1 MAPWDWRGEVSIF
14 SFFNEKNRLICVC
27 KSILFCNF
35 TPSNTYDSKMSKS
48 QSNHNSKITDNQ
60 GYYNPDISGVQKSE
74 DYRKRQKVE
83 EAIDN
88 DSMTKLQRFKAFFQN
103 GRLKFAIGI
112 ILVLIG
118 IYLLISFLSF
128 FLSAGMSDQSR
139 ITNYSMIENAQ
150 VPDQIRNAGAAMGA
164 SLSDFFISSGV
175 GVAAFIIVVWLLT
188 LGMRL
193 LRKQKVHFFPY
204 TFVCLFS
211 IFTFSMMV
219 GAATYFMKPITFF
232 PLGGYFGFYAN
243 KWLLGLVGMY
253 GMIAV
258 NLVIFMLWVFL
269 TYQTLSSLYSQIQ
282 QEFSKKRNRNKE
294 ESEKVVNQHGQ
305 TTFLGNE
312 QKMVDEQQDDSQPVA
327 KKSPLSRARNRKAKT
342 NALDN
347 EGGEPVRLKPI
358 TASTDVSNPH
368 DPTGEYRHYRFPTL
382 DLLQDIRM
390 NPNSVDKQE
399 QDENKERI
407 RDTLSKYGI
416 EIKEIMVHVGPTV
429 TLFEIVPQ
437 DGVRVNK
444 IRGLEDDIALSL
456 AALGIRIIAPMPG
469 KGTIGIEVPN
479 RDPQVVPMREVLGSR
494 AFQESRA
501 KLPMCLG
508 CTVSNEVF
516 IADLTKMPHL
526 LVAGATGKG
535 KSVGLNA
542 IITSLLYK
550 KGPSELKF
558 VLVDP
563 KRVEFSVYADLEK
576 YYFAKAPGE
585 EKAIITDTDRVI
597 KTLNCL
603 VQEMENRYSVFEE
616 VRVRNVSDYNE
627 LWRRELREV
636 RDEHGEKK
644 YQYMPYIV
652 GIIDEFSDMIM
663 TAGKEVETPLVRIAQ
678 KARAVGIHMIIA
690 TQRPSSKVITGLIKG
705 NFPGRIAFAVA
716 QGIDS
721 QIIIDRRGAQQ
732 LIGRGDMLFQ
742 IDGELTRLQ
751 CPFVDTPDI
760 VRICDYIK
768 EQEDNDR
775 DISHEEPYL
784 LPEYV
789 GKDEGGSSDANV
801 GNVKDRDPLF
811 EEAVRF
817 IVMGNTASTSS
828 LQRRY
833 EIGYNRAGRL
843 MDQME
848 HAGIVGPAQGSKPRQ
863 VLVSPMD
870 IDQLFS

>member
-1 MAPWDWRGEVSIF
+1 
-14 SFFNEKNRLICVC
+14 
-27 KSILFCNF
+27 
-35 TPSNTYDSKMSKS
+35 MSR
-48 QSNHNSKITDNQ
+48 NQ
-60 GYYNPDISGVQKSE
+60 GNHHKKTSENQDFFHPDISGVQKSE
-74 DYRKRQKVE
+74 DYLKRQEVE
-83 EAIDN
+83 QAIDN
-88 DSMTKLQRFKAFFQN
+88 ENVTKWQRFLAFFQN
-103 GRLKFAIGI
+103 GRLRFVTGI
-112 ILVLIG
+112 LMLMTG

-128 FLSAGMSDQSR
+128 FLSAGMSDQNR

-164 SLSDFFISSGV
+164 SLSDFFIASGV
-175 GVAAFIIVVWLLT
+175 GVAAFIIVVWFLT

-193 LRKQKVHFFPY
+193 VMKGKKAHFFQY

-211 IFTFSMMV
+211 ILTFSMMV

-243 KWLLGLVGMY
+243 KWLLGLTGVY

-258 NLVIFMLWVFL
+258 NLALFMLWVFL
-269 TYQTLSSLYSQIQ
+269 TYQTLKALYDQLQKGLDRTRS
-282 QEFSKKRNRNKE
+282 RNKE
-294 ESEKVVNQHGQ
+294 NAEKVVIQPGES
-305 TTFLGNE
+305 TFLGEE
-312 QKMVDEQQDDSQPVA
+312 QKVADDT
-327 KKSPLSRARNRKAKT
+327 RKADTHEKVSPVNRLRRAKT
-342 NALDN
+342 RNQQADTTR
-347 EGGEPVRLKPI
+347 GEAAHLKPI
-358 TASTDVSNPH
+358 AASTDVSNPH

-508 CTVSNEVF
+508 CTVSNDVF

-603 VQEMENRYSVFEE
+603 VQEMEDRYRVFEE

-627 LWRRELREV
+627 MWRRELREV

-716 QGIDS
+716 QRIDS
-721 QIIIDRRGAQQ
+721 QIIIDRTGAQQ

-760 VRICDYIK
+760 VRICDFIK
-768 EQEDNDR
+768 DQEDKDR
-775 DISHEEPYL
+775 EISHEEPYM

-789 GKDEGGSSDANV
+789 GKDEGGGGDANV

-811 EEAVRF
+811 EEAVKF
-817 IVMGNTASTSS
+817 VVMSNTASTSS

-870 IDQLFS
+870 IDQLFT

>member
-1 MAPWDWRGEVSIF
+1 
-14 SFFNEKNRLICVC
+14 
-27 KSILFCNF
+27 
-35 TPSNTYDSKMSKS
+35 MSKNKS
-48 QSNHNSKITDNQ
+48 TRNRQITDNEEF
-60 GYYNPDISGVQKSE
+60 YNPDISAVKKSE
-74 DYRKRQKVE
+74 DYLKKLE
-83 EAIDN
+83 AAEAIEN
-88 DSMTKLQRFKAFFQN
+88 EKVTKWQRFMAFFQN
-103 GRLKFAIGI
+103 GNFKFVTGI
-112 ILVLIG
+112 ILVFIG

-128 FLSAGMSDQSR
+128 FLSAGMSDQDR
-139 ITNYSMIENAQ
+139 IANYSMIENAQ
-150 VPDQIRNAGAAMGA
+150 VPDQIRNTGAAVGAAM
-164 SLSDFFISSGV
+164 SDFFISSGV
-175 GVAAFIIVVWLLT
+175 GVAAFIIVLWFIT
-188 LGMRL
+188 IGMRMI
-193 LRKQKVHFFPY
+193 RKKKTHFFSY
-204 TFVCLFS
+204 SFVCLFS
-211 IFTFSMMV
+211 IFTFSMVV

-243 KWLLGLVGMY
+243 KWLIGLMGLY
-253 GMIAV
+253 GMIGV
-258 NLVIFMLWVFL
+258 NLIIFMLWVFL
-269 TYQTLSSLYSQIQ
+269 TYQTFAALYQQLQ
-282 QEFSKKRNRNKE
+282 QEIEKKRICNKE
-294 ESEKVVNQHGQ
+294 ESEKVVNQPGES
-305 TTFLGNE
+305 TFLGS
-312 QKMVDEQQDDSQPVA
+312 EQQVIVDKDLKDNDSAENHSPITRMRTRRVKTQP
-327 KKSPLSRARNRKAKT
+327 NDGI
-342 NALDN
+342 DN
-347 EGGEPVRLKPI
+347 GETARLKPI
-358 TASTDVSNPH
+358 TASNDVSNPH
-368 DPTGEYRHYRFPTL
+368 DPTGEYRHYHFPTL

-390 NPNSVDKQE
+390 NPNSVDKRE

-479 RDPQVVPMREVLGSR
+479 RDPQVVPMREVLGSK

-576 YYFAKAPGE
+576 YFFAKAPGE

-603 VQEMENRYSVFEE
+603 VQEMENRYKVFEE

-627 LWRRELREV
+627 MWRRELREV

-716 QGIDS
+716 QRIDS
-721 QIIIDRRGAQQ
+721 QIIIDRSGAQQ

-760 VRICDYIK
+760 VRISDFIK
-768 EQEDNDR
+768 EQEDKDR
-775 DISHEEPYL
+775 DINHEEPYM

-789 GKDEGGSSDANV
+789 GKDEGGGGDANV

-817 IVMGNTASTSS
+817 VVMGNTASTSS

>member
-1 MAPWDWRGEVSIF
+1 
-14 SFFNEKNRLICVC
+14 
-27 KSILFCNF
+27 
-35 TPSNTYDSKMSKS
+35 MSKS
-48 QSNHNSKITDNQ
+48 QGNHNKKMSENQ
-60 GYYNPDISGVQKSE
+60 GYYGPDISGVQTSE
-74 DYRKRQKVE
+74 DYRKRQEVE
-83 EAIDN
+83 RAIDN
-88 DSMTKLQRFKAFFQN
+88 DKLTRKQRFMAFFQN
-103 GRLKFAIGI
+103 GRLKFATGI
-112 ILVLIG
+112 IMLMTG

-128 FLSAGMSDQSR
+128 FLSAGMSDQNR
-139 ITNYSMIENAQ
+139 IANYSMIENAQ
-150 VPDQIRNAGAAMGA
+150 VPDQIRNAGAAVGA
-164 SLSDFFISSGV
+164 SLSDFFIASGV
-175 GVAAFIIVVWLLT
+175 GVAAFIIVIWFLT

-193 LRKQKVHFFPY
+193 VRKDKKAHFFQY

-211 IFTFSMMV
+211 IFTVSMIV

-232 PLGGYFGFYAN
+232 PLGGYFGFYAS
-243 KWLLGLVGMY
+243 KWLLGLVGVY
-253 GMIAV
+253 GLVAV
-258 NLVIFMLWVFL
+258 NLAILMLWGFL
-269 TYQTLSSLYSQIQ
+269 TYQTFSALYGQI
-282 QEFSKKRNRNKE
+282 KKEMDRKRSRSKE
-294 ESEKVVNQHGQ
+294 EAEKVVNQQGHS
-305 TTFLGNE
+305 TFLGSE
-312 QKMVDEQQDDSQPVA
+312 QKVTDASHHNEPEEAA
-327 KKSPLSRARNRKAKT
+327 KPTIMKRASKAKASST
-342 NALDN
+342 KQASEHSD
-347 EGGEPVRLKPI
+347 EKAAQLKPI
-358 TASTDVSNPH
+358 AAGTDASNPH

-494 AFQESRA
+494 AFQESHA

-603 VQEMENRYSVFEE
+603 VQEMENRYKVFEE

-627 LWRRELREV
+627 MWRRELREV
-636 RDEHGEKK
+636 PDEHGNKK
-644 YQYMPYIV
+644 YQFMPYIV

-716 QGIDS
+716 QRIDS
-721 QIIIDRRGAQQ
+721 QIIIDRTGAQQ

-760 VRICDYIK
+760 VRICDFIK

-775 DISHEEPYL
+775 DINHEEPYL

-789 GKDEGGSSDANV
+789 GKDEGGGADANV

>member
-1 MAPWDWRGEVSIF
+1 
-14 SFFNEKNRLICVC
+14 
-27 KSILFCNF
+27 
-35 TPSNTYDSKMSKS
+35 MSKS
-48 QSNHNSKITDNQ
+48 QGNHNKKMSENQ
-60 GYYNPDISGVQKSE
+60 GYYGPDISGVQTSE
-74 DYRKRQKVE
+74 DNDKLTRK
-83 EAIDN
+83 
-88 DSMTKLQRFKAFFQN
+88 QRFMAFFQN
-103 GRLKFAIGI
+103 GRLKFATGI
-112 ILVLIG
+112 IMLMTG

-128 FLSAGMSDQSR
+128 FLSAGMSDQNR
-139 ITNYSMIENAQ
+139 IANYSMIENAQ
-150 VPDQIRNAGAAMGA
+150 VPDQIRNAGAAVGA
-164 SLSDFFISSGV
+164 SLSDFFIASGV
-175 GVAAFIIVVWLLT
+175 GVAAFIIVIWFLT

-193 LRKQKVHFFPY
+193 VRKDKKAHFFHY

-211 IFTFSMMV
+211 IFTVSMIV

-232 PLGGYFGFYAN
+232 PLGGYFGFYTS
-243 KWLLGLVGMY
+243 KWLLGLVGVY
-253 GMIAV
+253 GLVAV
-258 NLVIFMLWVFL
+258 NLAILMLWAFL
-269 TYQTLSSLYSQIQ
+269 TYQTFSALYGQI
-282 QEFSKKRNRNKE
+282 KKEMDRKRSRSKE
-294 ESEKVVNQHGQ
+294 EAEKVVNQQGHS
-305 TTFLGNE
+305 TFLGSE
-312 QKMVDEQQDDSQPVA
+312 QKVTDASHHNEPEEAA
-327 KKSPLSRARNRKAKT
+327 KPTIMKRASKAKASST
-342 NALDN
+342 KQASEHSD
-347 EGGEPVRLKPI
+347 EKAAQLKPI
-358 TASTDVSNPH
+358 AAGTDASNPH

-494 AFQESRA
+494 AFQESHA

-603 VQEMENRYSVFEE
+603 VQEMENRYKVFEE

-627 LWRRELREV
+627 MWRRELREV
-636 RDEHGEKK
+636 RDEHGNKK
-644 YQYMPYIV
+644 YQFMPYIV

-716 QGIDS
+716 QRIDS
-721 QIIIDRRGAQQ
+721 QIIIDRTGAQQ

-760 VRICDYIK
+760 VRICDFIK

-775 DISHEEPYL
+775 DINHEEPYL

-789 GKDEGGSSDANV
+789 GKDEGGGADANV

>member
-1 MAPWDWRGEVSIF
+1 
-14 SFFNEKNRLICVC
+14 
-27 KSILFCNF
+27 
-35 TPSNTYDSKMSKS
+35 MSKS
-48 QSNHNSKITDNQ
+48 QSKRNNNMSDNQ
-60 GYYNPDISGVQKSE
+60 GYYGPDISGVQKSE
-74 DYRKRQKVE
+74 AYRRSREVE
-83 EAIDN
+83 NAIDN
-88 DSMTKLQRFKAFFQN
+88 SKVTRWQRFLAFFQN
-103 GRLKFAIGI
+103 GRMKFAIGI
-112 ILVLIG
+112 IMLLTG

-128 FLSAGMSDQSR
+128 FMSAGMSDQNR

-175 GVAAFIIVVWLLT
+175 GVAAFIIVAWFLT
-188 LGMRL
+188 LG
-193 LRKQKVHFFPY
+193 LRMVRQGQKTHFFSY
-204 TFVCLFS
+204 TLVSLYS
-211 IFTFSMMV
+211 IFTCSMIV

-243 KWLLGLVGMY
+243 KWLLGLVGLY

-258 NLVIFMLWVFL
+258 NLAILMLWVFL
-269 TYQTLSSLYSQIQ
+269 TYQTFSALYKQLQ
-282 QEFSKKRNRNKE
+282 QEIEKKRSRSKE
-294 ESEKVVNQHGQ
+294 EAEKVVSEPGHS
-305 TTFLGNE
+305 TFLGGE
-312 QKMVDEQQDDSQPVA
+312 QKVSSLNKTDDNDGSIDEKRSSVMSRVKRTPNGRDNNNAPVNDDGAA
-327 KKSPLSRARNRKAKT
+327 K
-342 NALDN
+342 
-347 EGGEPVRLKPI
+347 LKPI
-358 TASTDVSNPH
+358 MASTDVSNPH
-368 DPTGEYRHYRFPTL
+368 DPTGEYRHYQFPTL
-382 DLLQDIRM
+382 DLLQDISM

-429 TLFEIVPQ
+429 TLFEIVPE

-479 RDPQVVPMREVLGSR
+479 RDPQVVSMREVLGSK

-603 VQEMENRYSVFEE
+603 VQEMEDRYKIFEE

-627 LWRRELREV
+627 MWRRELREV

-644 YQYMPYIV
+644 YHYMPYIV

-690 TQRPSSKVITGLIKG
+690 TQRPSAKVITGLIKG

-716 QGIDS
+716 QRTDS
-721 QIIIDRRGAQQ
+721 QIIIDRTGAQQ

-760 VRICDYIK
+760 VNICDYIK

-775 DISHEEPYL
+775 DINHENCYM

-789 GKDEGGSSDANV
+789 GKDESGGGDANV

-811 EEAVRF
+811 EEAARF
-817 IVMGNTASTSS
+817 IVMSNTASTSS

-870 IDQLFS
+870 IDQLFTH

>member
-1 MAPWDWRGEVSIF
+1 
-14 SFFNEKNRLICVC
+14 
-27 KSILFCNF
+27 
-35 TPSNTYDSKMSKS
+35 MSK
-48 QSNHNSKITDNQ
+48 NHGKHNKKSTDNQ
-60 GYYNPDISGVQKSE
+60 GYFGPDISGVQKSE
-74 DYRKRQKVE
+74 DYLKRLEAE

-88 DSMTKLQRFKAFFQN
+88 ENVTKYQRVRAFFQN
-103 GRLKFAIGI
+103 GQIRLGAGC
-112 ILVLIG
+112 VLLLTG
-118 IYLLISFLSF
+118 IYLLISFLSY
-128 FLSAGMSDQSR
+128 FLSAGMSDQNR
-139 ITNYSMIENAQ
+139 IANYSMIENAQ
-150 VPDQIRNAGAAMGA
+150 VPDQIRNAGAAVGA
-164 SLSDFFISSGV
+164 SLSDFLISSGV
-175 GVAAFIIVVWLLT
+175 GVAAFIIVVWFLT

-193 LRKQKVHFFPY
+193 VRKDKKAHFFSY

-211 IFTFSMMV
+211 IFTVSMIV

-243 KWLLGLVGMY
+243 KWLLGLVGLY

-258 NLVIFMLWVFL
+258 NLIIFMLWVFL
-269 TYQTLSSLYSQIQ
+269 TYQTLNALYQ
-282 QEFSKKRNRNKE
+282 QLQKGIEMKRSRSKE
-294 ESEKVVNQHGQ
+294 ESEKVVDQPGQ
-305 TTFLGNE
+305 STFLGEERRLDDEPRHAE
-312 QKMVDEQQDDSQPVA
+312 QGQKDSAETSITRMRKP
-327 KKSPLSRARNRKAKT
+327 KKSKPNDVTS
-342 NALDN
+342 
-347 EGGEPVRLKPI
+347 GEAAHLKPI
-358 TASTDVSNPH
+358 AASTDVSNPH

-479 RDPQVVPMREVLGSR
+479 RDPQVVPMREVLGSK
-494 AFQESRA
+494 AFQQSRA

-603 VQEMENRYSVFEE
+603 VQEMEDRYKVFEE
-616 VRVRNVSDYNE
+616 VRVRNVSDYNDM
-627 LWRRELREV
+627 WRRELREV
-636 RDEHGEKK
+636 CDEHGNKK

-716 QGIDS
+716 QRIDS
-721 QIIIDRRGAQQ
+721 QIIIDRTGAQQ

-760 VRICDYIK
+760 VRICDFIK

-775 DISHEEPYL
+775 DINHDDPYI

-789 GKDEGGSSDANV
+789 GKDEGGGNDANV

-817 IVMGNTASTSS
+817 VVTSNTASTSS

>member
-1 MAPWDWRGEVSIF
+1 
-14 SFFNEKNRLICVC
+14 
-27 KSILFCNF
+27 
-35 TPSNTYDSKMSKS
+35 MSKS
-48 QSNHNSKITDNQ
+48 QSKHNRKTSEKERDF
-60 GYYNPDISGVQKSE
+60 NPDISGVQESA
-74 DYRKRQKVE
+74 DYLRRQQAE

-88 DSMTKLQRFKAFFQN
+88 ANVTKLQRFMAFFQN
-103 GRLKFAIGI
+103 GNFKLGAGI
-112 ILVLIG
+112 LMTLIG

-128 FLSAGMSDQSR
+128 FLLSGMSDQDRVAS
-139 ITNYSMIENAQ
+139 YSAIENAQ
-150 VPDQIRNAGAAMGA
+150 VPDQIRNAGAAVGA
-164 SLSDFFISSGV
+164 SLSDFLISDGV

-188 LGMRL
+188 LGLRL
-193 LRKQKVHFFPY
+193 LRKKKMHFFSY

-211 IFTFSMMV
+211 IFTCSMVV

-232 PLGGYFGFYAN
+232 PLGGYFGYYAN
-243 KWLLGLVGMY
+243 KWLVGLLGVY
-253 GMIAV
+253 GMVAV
-258 NLVIFMLWVFL
+258 NLFILILWVFL
-269 TYQTLSSLYSQIQ
+269 TYQTLTALYNQIQ
-282 QEFSKKRNRNKE
+282 KGIEKKRSQGNDE
-294 ESEKVVNQHGQ
+294 AEKVVNLQGQ
-305 TTFLGNE
+305 STFLGSE
-312 QKMVDEQQDDSQPVA
+312 QRVKDEQGHDDADEMQP
-327 KKSPLSRARNRKAKT
+327 STGGRLRKGRTRGNKVNHQET
-342 NALDN
+342 SDN
-347 EGGEPVRLKPI
+347 GDTARLKPI
-358 TASTDVSNPH
+358 AASSDVSNPH

-479 RDPQVVPMREVLGSR
+479 RDPQVVPMREVLGSK

-563 KRVEFSVYADLEK
+563 KRVEFSMYADLEK
-576 YYFAKAPGE
+576 YFFAKAPGE

-603 VQEMENRYSVFEE
+603 VQEMEDRYRVLEE
-616 VRVRNVSDYNE
+616 VRVRNIGDYNE
-627 LWRRELREV
+627 MWRRELREV
-636 RDEHGEKK
+636 RDEHGNKK
-644 YQYMPYIV
+644 YQFMPYIV

-705 NFPGRIAFAVA
+705 NFPGRVAFAVA
-716 QGIDS
+716 QRIDS
-721 QIIIDRRGAQQ
+721 QIIIDRTGAQQ

-760 VRICDYIK
+760 VRICDFIK

-775 DISHEEPYL
+775 DINHEEPYM

-789 GKDEGGSSDANV
+789 GKDEGGGSDANV

-817 IVMGNTASTSS
+817 VVTSNTASTSS

-870 IDQLFS
+870 IEQLFS

>member
-1 MAPWDWRGEVSIF
+1 MKKKQ
-14 SFFNEKNRLICVC
+14 N
-27 KSILFCNF
+27 
-35 TPSNTYDSKMSKS
+35 
-48 QSNHNSKITDNQ
+48 NHNKPLNENQ
-60 GYYNPDISGVQKSE
+60 GYYNPDISGVQQSE
-74 DYRKRQKVE
+74 DYRKKLEAEQ
-83 EAIDN
+83 AIDN
-88 DSMTKLQRFKAFFQN
+88 EHVTRRQRFMAFFQN
-103 GRLKFAIGI
+103 GRLRFATGI
-112 ILVLIG
+112 IMLLTG
-118 IYLLISFLSF
+118 IYLLISFLSY
-128 FLSAGMSDQSR
+128 FLSAGMSDQNR

-150 VPDQIRNAGAAMGA
+150 VPDQIRNAGAAVGA
-164 SLSDFFISSGV
+164 SLSDFLISSGV
-175 GVAAFIIVVWLLT
+175 GVASFIIVAWFLT

-193 LRKQKVHFFPY
+193 VRKGKKAHFFHY

-211 IFTFSMMV
+211 IFTFSMIV

-243 KWLLGLVGMY
+243 KWLLGLLGLY

-258 NLVIFMLWVFL
+258 NLVILMLWIFL
-269 TYQTLSSLYSQIQ
+269 TYQAITAIYQQIQ
-282 QEFSKKRNRNKE
+282 KEIEKKRSQTKE
-294 ESEKVVNQHGQ
+294 NSEKVVSEPGQ
-305 TTFLGNE
+305 STFLGGERRVGDETPRASSDQQE
-312 QKMVDEQQDDSQPVA
+312 QKGPANRFRRPRTNRDKAPV
-327 KKSPLSRARNRKAKT
+327 N
-342 NALDN
+342 D
-347 EGGEPVRLKPI
+347 GETARLKPI

-382 DLLQDIRM
+382 DLLQDLHM

-479 RDPQVVPMREVLGSR
+479 RDPQIVPMREVLGSE
-494 AFQESRA
+494 AFQKSRA

-603 VQEMENRYSVFEE
+603 VQEMEDRYKVFEE
-616 VRVRNVSDYNE
+616 VRVRNVSDYNDM
-627 LWRRELREV
+627 WRRELREV
-636 RDEHGEKK
+636 LDEHGEKK
-644 YQYMPYIV
+644 YKYMPYIV

-705 NFPGRIAFAVA
+705 NFPGRVAFAVA
-716 QGIDS
+716 QRIDS
-721 QIIIDRRGAQQ
+721 QIIIDRTGAQQ

-760 VRICDYIK
+760 VNICDYIK

-775 DISHEEPYL
+775 DINHEEPYI

-789 GKDEGGSSDANV
+789 GKDEGGGNDANV

-817 IVMGNTASTSS
+817 IVTSNTASTSS

-870 IDQLFS
+870 IDQLFT

>member
-1 MAPWDWRGEVSIF
+1 MG
-14 SFFNEKNRLICVC
+14 KN
-27 KSILFCNF
+27 KSNQ
-35 TPSNTYDSKMSKS
+35 NK
-48 QSNHNSKITDNQ
+48 KINDNQ
-60 GYYNPDISGVQKSE
+60 GFFNPDISGVKKSE
-74 DYRKRQKVE
+74 DYRKSREVE

-88 DSMTKLQRFKAFFQN
+88 ENVTKWQRFKAFFQN
-103 GRLKFAIGI
+103 GRIKVGMGI
-112 ILVLIG
+112 IMLFIA

-128 FLSAGMSDQSR
+128 FIAAGMSDQNR
-139 ITNYSMIENAQ
+139 VANYSMIENAQ
-150 VPDQIRNAGAAMGA
+150 MPEKIRNAGAAVGA
-164 SLSDFFISSGV
+164 SLSDFLIANGV
-175 GVAAFIIVVWLLT
+175 GVAAFIIVIWFGT

-193 LRKQKVHFFPY
+193 LMKKKAHFFSY
-204 TFVCLFS
+204 SLVCLFS
-211 IFTFSMMV
+211 IFTFSMIV

-243 KWLLGLVGMY
+243 KWLLGLVGIY
-253 GMIAV
+253 GLVAV
-258 NLVIFMLWVFL
+258 NLAIFMLWIFL
-269 TYQTLSSLYSQIQ
+269 TYQTFANLYHQVQ
-282 QEFSKKRNRNKE
+282 KGLEKQRNRSKE
-294 ESEKVVNQHGQ
+294 KAEEVVSEPGQ
-305 TTFLGNE
+305 STFLGGE
-312 QKMVDEQQDDSQPVA
+312 QKIDDEYAQENEA
-327 KKSPLSRARNRKAKT
+327 KSTSYPGRISRNRRANQKASSDAAGS
-342 NALDN
+342 NSSEAAH
-347 EGGEPVRLKPI
+347 LKPI
-358 TASTDVSNPH
+358 AAGKDFSNPH
-368 DPTGEYRHYRFPTL
+368 DPTGEYIHYRFPTL

-479 RDPQVVPMREVLGSR
+479 RDPQVVPMREVLGSK
-494 AFQESRA
+494 AFQETRA

-616 VRVRNVSDYNE
+616 VKVRNVSDYND

-636 RDEHGEKK
+636 RDEHGNKK

-768 EQEDNDR
+768 DQEDKDR
-775 DISHEEPYL
+775 DINHEEPYM

-789 GKDEGGSSDANV
+789 GKDEDGGGEANV

-870 IDQLFS
+870 IEQLFL

>member
-1 MAPWDWRGEVSIF
+1 
-14 SFFNEKNRLICVC
+14 
-27 KSILFCNF
+27 
-35 TPSNTYDSKMSKS
+35 MSK
-48 QSNHNSKITDNQ
+48 NKGSKSKQMSDNQ
-60 GYYNPDISGVQKSE
+60 GFPGVDISGVQKSQE
-74 DYRKRQKVE
+74 YIERLEAEKAAENEKV
-83 EAIDN
+83 
-88 DSMTKLQRFKAFFQN
+88 TKWQRVTAFFSN
-103 GRLKFAIGI
+103 GNFKFAMGI
-112 ILVLIG
+112 ILVFLA
-118 IYLLISFLSF
+118 IYMLISFLSF
-128 FLSAGMSDQSR
+128 FMSAGMSDQDR

-150 VPDQIRNAGAAMGA
+150 VPDQIRNTGAAMGA
-164 SLSDFFISSGV
+164 AMSDFFISSGV
-175 GVAAFIIVVWLLT
+175 GVAAFILVLWLGT
-188 LGMRL
+188 IGMRL
-193 LRKQKVHFFPY
+193 IRKQKTHFFSY

-211 IFTFSMMV
+211 IFTFSMIV

-243 KWLLGLVGMY
+243 KWLMGLMGLY
-253 GMIAV
+253 GMIGV
-258 NLVIFMLWVFL
+258 NLIILMLWLFL
-269 TYQTLSSLYSQIQ
+269 TYQTFAALYRQMK
-282 QEFSKKRNRNKE
+282 QEIDKKRSRIKE
-294 ESEKVVNQHGQ
+294 ETEKVVSQPGQ
-305 TTFLGNE
+305 STFLGNE
-312 QKMVDEQQDDSQPVA
+312 QKESDYRHHQDEDDEDDRPLQKASSSRRTRMRNARQAAPA
-327 KKSPLSRARNRKAKT
+327 EGNDSPTAH
-342 NALDN
+342 
-347 EGGEPVRLKPI
+347 LKPI
-358 TASTDVSNPH
+358 TASSNVSNPH

-390 NPNSVDKQE
+390 NPNSVDKRE

-479 RDPQVVPMREVLGSR
+479 RDPQVVPMREVLGSK
-494 AFQESRA
+494 AFQDSRA

-576 YYFAKAPGE
+576 YFFAKAPGE

-603 VQEMENRYSVFEE
+603 VQEMEDRYKVFEE

-644 YQYMPYIV
+644 YRYMPYIV

-705 NFPGRIAFAVA
+705 NFPGRVAFAVA
-716 QGIDS
+716 QRIDS
-721 QIIIDRRGAQQ
+721 QIIIDRPGAQQ

-760 VRICDYIK
+760 VRISDFIK

-775 DISHEEPYL
+775 DINHEQPYM

-789 GKDEGGSSDANV
+789 GKDEGGGSDANV

-817 IVMGNTASTSS
+817 VVMGNTASTSS

-870 IDQLFS
+870 IDQLFT

>member
-1 MAPWDWRGEVSIF
+1 M
-14 SFFNEKNRLICVC
+14 KT
-27 KSILFCNF
+27 K
-35 TPSNTYDSKMSKS
+35 
-48 QSNHNSKITDNQ
+48 DNQ
-60 GYYNPDISGVQKSE
+60 DFFHPDISGVQKSE
-74 DYRKRQKVE
+74 DYRKRQEVE
-83 EAIDN
+83 QAIDKEN
-88 DSMTKLQRFKAFFQN
+88 VTKWQRFLAFFQN
-103 GRLKFAIGI
+103 GRLRFVTGI
-112 ILVLIG
+112 LMLMTG

-128 FLSAGMSDQSR
+128 FLSAGMSDQNR

-150 VPDQIRNAGAAMGA
+150 VPDQIRNAGAAVGA
-164 SLSDFFISSGV
+164 SLSDFFIASGV
-175 GVAAFIIVVWLLT
+175 GVATFIIVAWFLT

-193 LRKQKVHFFPY
+193 VRKGKKAHFFQY

-211 IFTFSMMV
+211 ILTFSMMV

-243 KWLLGLVGMY
+243 KWLLGLLGLY

-258 NLVIFMLWVFL
+258 NLALFMLWCFL
-269 TYQTLSSLYSQIQ
+269 TYQTFNALYQQIQ
-282 QEFSKKRNRNKE
+282 KGLDKKRSRNKE
-294 ESEKVVNQHGQ
+294 DAEKVVSQPGQ
-305 TTFLGNE
+305 PTFLGEE
-312 QKMVDEQQDDSQPVA
+312 QRIAEESPKTDSETKVSPVNRIRR
-327 KKSPLSRARNRKAKT
+327 SRNRSQQTDVTK
-342 NALDN
+342 
-347 EGGEPVRLKPI
+347 GETAHLKPI
-358 TASTDVSNPH
+358 AASTDVSNPH
-368 DPTGEYRHYRFPTL
+368 DPTGEYRHYRFPSL

-603 VQEMENRYSVFEE
+603 VQEMEDRYRVFED
-616 VRVRNVSDYNE
+616 VRVRNVADYNE
-627 LWRRELREV
+627 MWRRELREV

-644 YQYMPYIV
+644 YHYMPYIV

-716 QGIDS
+716 QRIDS
-721 QIIIDRRGAQQ
+721 QIIIDRTGAQQ

-760 VRICDYIK
+760 VRICDFIK
-768 EQEDNDR
+768 DQEDKDR
-775 DISHEEPYL
+775 DISHEEPYM

-789 GKDEGGSSDANV
+789 GKDEGGGSDANV

-811 EEAVRF
+811 EEAVKF
-817 IVMGNTASTSS
+817 VVMSNTASTSS

-870 IDQLFS
+870 IDQLFT

>member
-1 MAPWDWRGEVSIF
+1 
-14 SFFNEKNRLICVC
+14 
-27 KSILFCNF
+27 
-35 TPSNTYDSKMSKS
+35 MSKNKGN
-48 QSNHNSKITDNQ
+48 QNSKISDNQ
-60 GYYNPDISGVQKSE
+60 GYNYPDISAVQKSE
-74 DYRKRQKVE
+74 DYQRKLAAEQ
-83 EAIDN
+83 AIDN
-88 DSMTKLQRFKAFFQN
+88 ENLTKWKRFKAFFQN
-103 GRLKFAIGI
+103 GRLRFATGI
-112 ILVLIG
+112 IMLLTG

-128 FLSAGMSDQSR
+128 FLSAGMSDQNR

-150 VPDQIRNAGAAMGA
+150 VPDQIRNAGAALGA
-164 SLSDFFISSGV
+164 ALSDFFISSGV
-175 GVAAFIIVVWLLT
+175 GVAAFIIVVWFLT

-193 LRKQKVHFFPY
+193 VRKGQKAHFFQY

-211 IFTFSMMV
+211 IFTFSMIV

-243 KWLLGLVGMY
+243 KWLLGLMGLY

-269 TYQTLSSLYSQIQ
+269 TYQTLNALYQQIQ
-282 QEFSKKRNRNKE
+282 DEIKKKRFRSKA
-294 ESEKVVNQHGQ
+294 ESEKVVSEPGQ
-305 TTFLGNE
+305 SSFLGGE
-312 QKMVDEQQDDSQPVA
+312 QKVSDEPRDDNNSRQE
-327 KKSPLSRARNRKAKT
+327 KSSPINRMRRPRNRT
-342 NALDN
+342 RQSEVDN
-347 EGGEPVRLKPI
+347 GETAHLKPI
-358 TASTDVSNPH
+358 LASTDVSNPH

-444 IRGLEDDIALSL
+444 IRNLEDDIALSL

-603 VQEMENRYSVFEE
+603 VQEMEDRYRVFEE
-616 VRVRNVSDYNE
+616 VKVRNVSDYNDM
-627 LWRRELREV
+627 WRRELREV

-663 TAGKEVETPLVRIAQ
+663 TAGKEVESPLVRIAQ

-716 QGIDS
+716 QRIDS
-721 QIIIDRRGAQQ
+721 QIIIDRTGAQQ

-760 VRICDYIK
+760 VRICDFIK

-775 DISHEEPYL
+775 DISHEEPYM

-789 GKDEGGSSDANV
+789 GKDEGSGSDANV
-801 GNVKDRDPLF
+801 GNIKDRDPLF

-817 IVMGNTASTSS
+817 IVTSNTASTSS

-848 HAGIVGPAQGSKPRQ
+848 HAGIVGPAQGSKPRA

-870 IDQLFS
+870 IEQLFT

>member
-1 MAPWDWRGEVSIF
+1 M
-14 SFFNEKNRLICVC
+14 KT
-27 KSILFCNF
+27 K
-35 TPSNTYDSKMSKS
+35 
-48 QSNHNSKITDNQ
+48 DNQ
-60 GYYNPDISGVQKSE
+60 DFFHPDISGVQKSE
-74 DYRKRQKVE
+74 DYRRRQEVE
-83 EAIDN
+83 QAIDN
-88 DSMTKLQRFKAFFQN
+88 ENVTKWQRFLAFFQN
-103 GRLKFAIGI
+103 GRLRFVTGI
-112 ILVLIG
+112 LMLLTG

-128 FLSAGMSDQSR
+128 FLQAGMSDQNR

-150 VPDQIRNAGAAMGA
+150 VPDQIRNAGAAVGA
-164 SLSDFFISSGV
+164 SLSDFFIASGV
-175 GVAAFIIVVWLLT
+175 GVAAFIIVAWFLT

-193 LRKQKVHFFPY
+193 VRKGKKAHFFQY

-211 IFTFSMMV
+211 ILTFSLMV

-243 KWLLGLVGMY
+243 KWLLGLFGLY

-258 NLVIFMLWVFL
+258 NLVMFMLWFFL
-269 TYQTLSSLYSQIQ
+269 TYKTFSALYQ
-282 QEFSKKRNRNKE
+282 QLQQGIDKKRSRSKE
-294 ESEKVVNQHGQ
+294 DTEKVVSQPGQ
-305 TTFLGNE
+305 STFLGEE
-312 QKMVDEQQDDSQPVA
+312 QKIAEESPSADTQKKASPINRMRRSRSRGQQADV
-327 KKSPLSRARNRKAKT
+327 T
-342 NALDN
+342 N
-347 EGGEPVRLKPI
+347 GETAHLKPI
-358 TASTDVSNPH
+358 AASANVTNPH

-479 RDPQVVPMREVLGSR
+479 RDPQVVPMREVLGSKP
-494 AFQESRA
+494 FQESRA

-516 IADLTKMPHL
+516 VADLTKMPHL

-563 KRVEFSVYADLEK
+563 KRVEFSVYSDLEK
-576 YYFAKAPGE
+576 YFFAKAPGE
-585 EKAIITDTDRVI
+585 EKAIITNTDRVI
-597 KTLNCL
+597 NTLNSL
-603 VQEMENRYSVFEE
+603 VQEMENRYKVFEE
-616 VRVRNVSDYNE
+616 VRVRNVSDYND

-636 RDEHGEKK
+636 RDEHGELK
-644 YQYMPYIV
+644 YHYMPYIV

-716 QGIDS
+716 QRTDS
-721 QIIIDRRGAQQ
+721 QIIIDRSGAQQ

-760 VRICDYIK
+760 VRICDFIK
-768 EQEDNDR
+768 DQEDKDR
-775 DISHEEPYL
+775 DISHEEPYM

-789 GKDEGGSSDANV
+789 GKDEGGGGDANV

>member
-1 MAPWDWRGEVSIF
+1 MSRKKGNP
-14 SFFNEKNRLICVC
+14 N
-27 KSILFCNF
+27 
-35 TPSNTYDSKMSKS
+35 SKMA
-48 QSNHNSKITDNQ
+48 DNQ
-60 GYYNPDISGVQKSE
+60 GYYNPDITAVKKTD
-74 DYRKRQKVE
+74 DYLRRQE
-83 EAIDN
+83 AEQAIDN
-88 DSMTKLQRFKAFFQN
+88 ESVTKWQRFMAFFQN
-103 GRLKFAIGI
+103 GRLRFATGI
-112 ILVLIG
+112 IMLMVG

-128 FLSAGMSDQSR
+128 FLSAGMSDQNR

-175 GVAAFIIVVWLLT
+175 GVAAFIIVAWFLT

-193 LRKQKVHFFPY
+193 VRKDKKAHFFHY

-211 IFTFSMMV
+211 IFTFSMIV

-243 KWLLGLVGMY
+243 KWLLGLVGVY
-253 GMIAV
+253 GMVAV
-258 NLVIFMLWVFL
+258 NLAIFMLWIFL
-269 TYQTLSSLYSQIQ
+269 TYQTMTALYTQIQ
-282 QEFSKKRNRNKE
+282 KELEKKRKRNKA
-294 ESEKVVNQHGQ
+294 ESEKVVIEPGES
-305 TTFLGNE
+305 TFLGGE
-312 QKMVDEQQDDSQPVA
+312 QKVNEGNEGDDEDKA
-327 KKSPLSRARNRKAKT
+327 EKTSPLNRIRKPRNKAKQT
-342 NALDN
+342 VDN
-347 EGGEPVRLKPI
+347 DGETAHLKPI
-358 TASTDVSNPH
+358 MASTEVSNPH
-368 DPTGEYRHYRFPTL
+368 DPTGEYRHYHFPTL

-563 KRVEFSVYADLEK
+563 KRVEFSVYADLEQ

-585 EKAIITDTDRVI
+585 DKAIITDTDRVI

-603 VQEMENRYSVFEE
+603 VQEMEDRYKVFEE
-616 VRVRNVSDYNE
+616 VRVRNVSDYNDM
-627 LWRRELREV
+627 WRRELREV
-636 RDEHGEKK
+636 RDEHGNRK
-644 YQYMPYIV
+644 YEYMPYIV

-716 QGIDS
+716 QRIDS
-721 QIIIDRRGAQQ
+721 QIIIDRTGAQQ

-760 VRICDYIK
+760 VRICDFIK

-775 DISHEEPYL
+775 DINHEQPYL

-789 GKDEGGSSDANV
+789 GNDEGGGEANV

-817 IVMGNTASTSS
+817 IVTSNTASTSS

>member
-1 MAPWDWRGEVSIF
+1 
-14 SFFNEKNRLICVC
+14 
-27 KSILFCNF
+27 
-35 TPSNTYDSKMSKS
+35 MSKNKGNQNTKMNDS
-48 QSNHNSKITDNQ
+48 Q
-60 GYYNPDISGVQKSE
+60 GFYPDITGVQQSE
-74 DYRKRQKVE
+74 DYLRRQE
-83 EAIDN
+83 AEQAIDN
-88 DSMTKLQRFKAFFQN
+88 EKITKWQRFTAFFKN
-103 GRLKFAIGI
+103 GNFKFATGI
-112 ILVLIG
+112 LMVFIG

-128 FLSAGMSDQSR
+128 FLSSGMSDQDR

-150 VPDQIRNAGAAMGA
+150 VPDQIRNTGAALGA

-175 GVAAFIIVVWLLT
+175 GVAAFIIVLWFVT
-188 LGMRL
+188 IGMRL
-193 LRKQKVHFFPY
+193 IRKKKAHFFSY

-211 IFTFSMMV
+211 IFTFSMVV
-219 GAATYFMKPITFF
+219 GAATYFVKPITFF

-243 KWLLGLVGMY
+243 KWLLGLVGIY
-253 GMIAV
+253 GMVFV
-258 NLVIFMLWVFL
+258 NLFIFILWLFL
-269 TYQTLSSLYSQIQ
+269 TYKTFTALYHQLQ
-282 QEFSKKRNRNKE
+282 QEIERKRSHSKDE
-294 ESEKVVNQHGQ
+294 AEKVVIQPGESA
-305 TTFLGNE
+305 FLGGE
-312 QKMVDEQQDDSQPVA
+312 QRVSEDSSRDDADEKPSPSFRKRTRKNQPA
-327 KKSPLSRARNRKAKT
+327 T
-342 NALDN
+342 
-347 EGGEPVRLKPI
+347 EGNGETARLKPI
-358 TASTDVSNPH
+358 TSSHDVSNPH

-479 RDPQVVPMREVLGSR
+479 RDPQVVPMREVLGSK

-516 IADLTKMPHL
+516 VADLTKMPHL

-542 IITSLLYK
+542 IIASLLYK

-576 YYFAKAPGE
+576 YYFAKTPGE

-603 VQEMENRYSVFEE
+603 VQEMEDRYRLLEE
-616 VRVRNVSDYNE
+616 VRVRNVVDYND

-644 YQYMPYIV
+644 YPYMPYIV
-652 GIIDEFSDMIM
+652 GVIDEFSDMIM

-716 QGIDS
+716 QRVDS
-721 QIIIDRRGAQQ
+721 QIIIDRTGAQQ

-742 IDGELTRLQ
+742 IDGEVTRLQ
-751 CPFVDTPDI
+751 CPFIDTPDI
-760 VRICDYIK
+760 VRISDFIK

-775 DISHEEPYL
+775 DINHEEPYM

-789 GKDEGGSSDANV
+789 GKDEGGSGDANV

-817 IVMGNTASTSS
+817 VVMGNTASTSS

>member
-1 MAPWDWRGEVSIF
+1 
-14 SFFNEKNRLICVC
+14 
-27 KSILFCNF
+27 
-35 TPSNTYDSKMSKS
+35 MSKNKS
-48 QSNHNSKITDNQ
+48 TRNRQITDNEEF
-60 GYYNPDISGVQKSE
+60 YNPDISAVKKSE
-74 DYRKRQKVE
+74 DYLKKLE
-83 EAIDN
+83 AAEAIEN
-88 DSMTKLQRFKAFFQN
+88 EKVTKWQRFMAFFQN
-103 GRLKFAIGI
+103 GNFKFVTGI
-112 ILVLIG
+112 ILVFIG

-128 FLSAGMSDQSR
+128 FLSAGMSDQDR
-139 ITNYSMIENAQ
+139 IANYSMIENAQ
-150 VPDQIRNAGAAMGA
+150 VPDQIRNTGAAVGAAM
-164 SLSDFFISSGV
+164 SDFFISSGV
-175 GVAAFIIVVWLLT
+175 GVAAFIIVLWFIT
-188 LGMRL
+188 IGMRMI
-193 LRKQKVHFFPY
+193 RKKKTHFFSY
-204 TFVCLFS
+204 SFVCLFS
-211 IFTFSMMV
+211 IFTFSMVV

-243 KWLLGLVGMY
+243 KWLIGLMGLY
-253 GMIAV
+253 GMIGV
-258 NLVIFMLWVFL
+258 NLIIFMLWVFL
-269 TYQTLSSLYSQIQ
+269 TYQTFAALYQQLQ
-282 QEFSKKRNRNKE
+282 QEIEKKRIRSKE
-294 ESEKVVNQHGQ
+294 ESEKVVNQPGES
-305 TTFLGNE
+305 TFLGS
-312 QKMVDEQQDDSQPVA
+312 EQQVIVDKDLKDNDSAENP
-327 KKSPLSRARNRKAKT
+327 SPISRVRTRRVKNSP
-342 NALDN
+342 NDGVDN
-347 EGGEPVRLKPI
+347 GETARLKPI
-358 TASTDVSNPH
+358 TASNDVSNPH
-368 DPTGEYRHYRFPTL
+368 DPTGEYRHYHFPTL

-390 NPNSVDKQE
+390 NPNSVDKRE

-479 RDPQVVPMREVLGSR
+479 RDPQVVPMREVLGSK

-576 YYFAKAPGE
+576 YFFAKAPGE

-603 VQEMENRYSVFEE
+603 VQEMENRYKVFEE

-627 LWRRELREV
+627 MWRRELREV

-716 QGIDS
+716 QRIDS
-721 QIIIDRRGAQQ
+721 QIIIDRSGAQQ

-742 IDGELTRLQ
+742 IDGELPRLQ

-760 VRICDYIK
+760 VRISDFIK
-768 EQEDNDR
+768 EQEDKDR
-775 DISHEEPYL
+775 DINHEEPYM

-789 GKDEGGSSDANV
+789 GKDEGGGSDANV

-817 IVMGNTASTSS
+817 VVMGNTASTSS

>member
-1 MAPWDWRGEVSIF
+1 
-14 SFFNEKNRLICVC
+14 
-27 KSILFCNF
+27 
-35 TPSNTYDSKMSKS
+35 
-48 QSNHNSKITDNQ
+48 
-60 GYYNPDISGVQKSE
+60 
-74 DYRKRQKVE
+74 
-83 EAIDN
+83 
-88 DSMTKLQRFKAFFQN
+88 
-103 GRLKFAIGI
+103 
-112 ILVLIG
+112 
-118 IYLLISFLSF
+118 
-128 FLSAGMSDQSR
+128 
-139 ITNYSMIENAQ
+139 
-150 VPDQIRNAGAAMGA
+150 
-164 SLSDFFISSGV
+164 
-175 GVAAFIIVVWLLT
+175 
-188 LGMRL
+188 
-193 LRKQKVHFFPY
+193 
-204 TFVCLFS
+204 
-211 IFTFSMMV
+211 
-219 GAATYFMKPITFF
+219 
-232 PLGGYFGFYAN
+232 
-243 KWLLGLVGMY
+243 
-253 GMIAV
+253 
-258 NLVIFMLWVFL
+258 
-269 TYQTLSSLYSQIQ
+269 
-282 QEFSKKRNRNKE
+282 
-294 ESEKVVNQHGQ
+294 
-305 TTFLGNE
+305 
-312 QKMVDEQQDDSQPVA
+312 MVDEPQDDNQLAA
-327 KKSPLSRARNRKAKT
+327 KKSPLSRTRSRRLKT
-342 NALDN
+342 NAPDN
-347 EGGEPVRLKPI
+347 DGGEAVRLKPI
-358 TASTDVSNPH
+358 TASKDVSNPH
-368 DPTGEYRHYRFPTL
+368 DPTGEYMHYRFPTL

-399 QDENKERI
+399 QDENKQRI

-416 EIKEIMVHVGPTV
+416 EIKDIMVHVGPTV
-429 TLFEIVPQ
+429 TLFEIVPE

-444 IRGLEDDIALSL
+444 IRVLEDDIALSL

-479 RDPQVVPMREVLGSR
+479 RDPQVVPMREVLGSK

-550 KGPSELKF
+550 KGPSELKL

-576 YYFAKAPGE
+576 YFFAKAPGE

-597 KTLNCL
+597 KTLNSL
-603 VQEMENRYSVFEE
+603 VQEMENRYSVFED

-627 LWRRELREV
+627 LWRRELRDV

-644 YQYMPYIV
+644 YHYMPYIV

-760 VRICDYIK
+760 VRICDFIK
-768 EQEDNDR
+768 EQEDKDR
-775 DISHEEPYL
+775 DINHEQPYM

-789 GKDEGGSSDANV
+789 GKDEGGGGDANV

>member
-1 MAPWDWRGEVSIF
+1 
-14 SFFNEKNRLICVC
+14 
-27 KSILFCNF
+27 
-35 TPSNTYDSKMSKS
+35 MSKNKS
-48 QSNHNSKITDNQ
+48 TRNRQITDNEEF
-60 GYYNPDISGVQKSE
+60 YNPDISGVQKSE
-74 DYRKRQKVE
+74 DYLKKLE
-83 EAIDN
+83 AAEAIEN
-88 DSMTKLQRFKAFFQN
+88 EKVTKWQRFMAFFQN
-103 GRLKFAIGI
+103 GNFKFVTGI
-112 ILVLIG
+112 ILVFIG

-128 FLSAGMSDQSR
+128 FLSAGMSDQDR
-139 ITNYSMIENAQ
+139 IANYSMIENAQ
-150 VPDQIRNAGAAMGA
+150 VPDQIRNTGAAVGAAM
-164 SLSDFFISSGV
+164 SDFFISSGV
-175 GVAAFIIVVWLLT
+175 GVAAFIIVLWFIT
-188 LGMRL
+188 IGMRMI
-193 LRKQKVHFFPY
+193 RKKKTHFFSY
-204 TFVCLFS
+204 SFVCLFS
-211 IFTFSMMV
+211 IFTFSMVV

-243 KWLLGLVGMY
+243 KWLIGLMGLY
-253 GMIAV
+253 GMIGV
-258 NLVIFMLWVFL
+258 NLIIFMLWVFL
-269 TYQTLSSLYSQIQ
+269 TYQTFAALYQQLQ
-282 QEFSKKRNRNKE
+282 QEIEKKRIRNKE
-294 ESEKVVNQHGQ
+294 ESEKVVNQPGES
-305 TTFLGNE
+305 TFLGS
-312 QKMVDEQQDDSQPVA
+312 EQQVIVDKDLKDNDSAENHSPITRMRTRRVKNQPNDGV
-327 KKSPLSRARNRKAKT
+327 
-342 NALDN
+342 DN
-347 EGGEPVRLKPI
+347 GETARLKPI
-358 TASTDVSNPH
+358 TASNDVSNPH
-368 DPTGEYRHYRFPTL
+368 DPTGEYRHYHFPTL

-390 NPNSVDKQE
+390 NPNSVDKRE

-407 RDTLSKYGI
+407 RDTLSKSGI

-429 TLFEIVPQ
+429 PLFEIVPQ

-479 RDPQVVPMREVLGSR
+479 RDPQVVPMREVLGSK

-576 YYFAKAPGE
+576 YFFAKAPGE

-603 VQEMENRYSVFEE
+603 VQEMENRYKVFEE

-627 LWRRELREV
+627 MWRRELREV

-716 QGIDS
+716 QRIDS
-721 QIIIDRRGAQQ
+721 QIIIDRSGAQQ

-760 VRICDYIK
+760 VRISDFIK
-768 EQEDNDR
+768 EQEDKDR
-775 DISHEEPYL
+775 DINHEEPYM

-789 GKDEGGSSDANV
+789 GKDEGGGGDANV

-817 IVMGNTASTSS
+817 VVMGNTASTSS

>member
-1 MAPWDWRGEVSIF
+1 
-14 SFFNEKNRLICVC
+14 
-27 KSILFCNF
+27 
-35 TPSNTYDSKMSKS
+35 MSKNKGK
-48 QSNHNSKITDNQ
+48 QNKKISENQ
-60 GYYNPDISGVQKSE
+60 GIFNPDISGVKKSD
-74 DYRKRQKVE
+74 DYRKSLQVE
-83 EAIDN
+83 EAIDREN
-88 DSMTKLQRFKAFFQN
+88 VTRWQQFMAFFQN
-103 GRLKFAIGI
+103 GRLRFATGI
-112 ILVLIG
+112 IMLMTG
-118 IYLLISFLSF
+118 IYLLISFLSYF
-128 FLSAGMSDQSR
+128 FAAGMSDQDR
-139 ITNYSMIENAQ
+139 IANYSMIENAK

-164 SLSDFFISSGV
+164 SLSDFLISSGV
-175 GVAAFIIVVWLLT
+175 GVAAFIIVIWFLT

-193 LRKQKVHFFPY
+193 IRKKKSHFFQY

-211 IFTFSMMV
+211 IFTCSMIV

-243 KWLLGLVGMY
+243 KWLLGLVGLY
-253 GMIAV
+253 GMVAV
-258 NLVIFMLWVFL
+258 NLAILMLWVFL
-269 TYQTLSSLYSQIQ
+269 TYQTFSSLYHQLQHEI
-282 QEFSKKRNRNKE
+282 EKKRSRSKE
-294 ESEKVVNQHGQ
+294 EAEKVISEPGES
-305 TTFLGNE
+305 TFLGGEQRVNE
-312 QKMVDEQQDDSQPVA
+312 EDLNQKQRKEPSTPMSKLRRVRNNKTQADDSA
-327 KKSPLSRARNRKAKT
+327 TNSPAA
-342 NALDN
+342 
-347 EGGEPVRLKPI
+347 RLKPI
-358 TASTDVSNPH
+358 TASTEVSNPH

-407 RDTLSKYGI
+407 RDTLNKYGI

-429 TLFEIVPQ
+429 TLFEIVPE

-469 KGTIGIEVPN
+469 RGTIGIEVPN
-479 RDPQVVPMREVLGSR
+479 RDPQVVPMREVLGSK
-494 AFQESRA
+494 AFQETRA

-550 KGPSELKF
+550 KGPSELKL

-576 YYFAKAPGE
+576 YFFAKAPGE
-585 EKAIITDTDRVI
+585 DKAIITDTDRVI

-603 VQEMENRYSVFEE
+603 VQEMEDRYKVFEE
-616 VRVRNVSDYNE
+616 VKVRNVSDYNE

-644 YQYMPYIV
+644 YQFMPYIV

-705 NFPGRIAFAVA
+705 NFPGRVAFAVA
-716 QGIDS
+716 GRVDS
-721 QIIIDRRGAQQ
+721 QIIIDRPGAQQ

-775 DISHEEPYL
+775 DINHEQPYM

-789 GKDEGGSSDANV
+789 GKDEGGSGDANV

>member
-1 MAPWDWRGEVSIF
+1 MR
-14 SFFNEKNRLICVC
+14 
-27 KSILFCNF
+27 
-35 TPSNTYDSKMSKS
+35 KS
-48 QSNHNSKITDNQ
+48 QTKHNKKNEDRQ
-60 GYYNPDISGVQKSE
+60 GDFNPDISGVKQSD
-74 DYRKRQKVE
+74 DYLRRQ
-83 EAIDN
+83 EAAEALNNENITPWHKIT
-88 DSMTKLQRFKAFFQN
+88 SFFQHKLFKL
-103 GRLKFAIGI
+103 GLG
-112 ILVLIG
+112 VVMSLIG

-128 FLSAGMSDQSR
+128 FLSAGMSDQDR

-150 VPDQIRNAGAAMGA
+150 VPDKIRNAGAAMGA

-175 GVAAFIIVVWLLT
+175 GVAAFIIVAWFIV

-193 LRKQKVHFFPY
+193 LRKKKTHFFHY
-204 TFVCLFS
+204 TLISLFS
-211 IFTFSMMV
+211 IFTFSMIV
-219 GAATYFMKPITFF
+219 GAATYFVKPITFF

-243 KWLLGLVGMY
+243 KWLIGLVGIY
-253 GMIAV
+253 GMVAV
-258 NLVIFMLWVFL
+258 NLCIFMLWIFL
-269 TYQTLSSLYSQIQ
+269 TYKTITLLYRQLQ
-282 QEFSKKRNRNKE
+282 QGLERTRSHNKE
-294 ESEKVVNQHGQ
+294 EAEKVVNEQGQ
-305 TTFLGNE
+305 SAFLGSE
-312 QKMVDEQQDDSQPVA
+312 QRVEESPVMDEEPQHRDAVQPRRRA
-327 KKSPLSRARNRKAKT
+327 SRQSATAT
-342 NALDN
+342 GASSH
-347 EGGEPVRLKPI
+347 GEPAHLKPI
-358 TASTDVSNPH
+358 AASSSVSNPH
-368 DPTGEYRHYRFPTL
+368 DPTGEYMHYRFPTL
-382 DLLQDIRM
+382 DLLQNITM

-429 TLFEIVPQ
+429 TLFEIVPE

-444 IRGLEDDIALSL
+444 IRNLEDDIALSL

-508 CTVSNEVF
+508 CTVSNDVF

-550 KGPSELKF
+550 KGPSELKL

-576 YYFAKAPGE
+576 YFFAKAPGE

-603 VQEMENRYSVFEE
+603 VQEMEDRYKVFEE

-627 LWRRELREV
+627 MWRRELRDI

-705 NFPGRIAFAVA
+705 NFPGRVAFAVA
-716 QGIDS
+716 QRIDS
-721 QIIIDRRGAQQ
+721 QIIIDRPGAQQ

-760 VRICDYIK
+760 VRICDFIK

-775 DISHEEPYL
+775 DINHEECYI

-789 GKDEGGSSDANV
+789 GKDEGGGSDANV

-811 EEAVRF
+811 EEAVKF
-817 IVMGNTASTSS
+817 VVMSNTASTSS

-870 IDQLFS
+870 IDQLFSR

>member
-1 MAPWDWRGEVSIF
+1 
-14 SFFNEKNRLICVC
+14 
-27 KSILFCNF
+27 
-35 TPSNTYDSKMSKS
+35 MSKNKS
-48 QSNHNSKITDNQ
+48 TKNKQIADNQ
-60 GYYNPDISGVQKSE
+60 GYFNPDISAVQKSE
-74 DYRKRQKVE
+74 DYLRHQQAQ
-83 EAIDN
+83 EAIEN
-88 DSMTKLQRFKAFFQN
+88 ENVKWWQRITAFFKN
-103 GRLKFAIGI
+103 GNFKFAMGI
-112 ILVLIG
+112 LMVFTA

-128 FLSAGMSDQSR
+128 FLSAGMSDQDR

-150 VPDQIRNAGAAMGA
+150 VPDQIRNTGAALGA

-175 GVAAFIIVVWLLT
+175 GVAAFIIVVWFGT
-188 LGMRL
+188 IGMRL
-193 LRKQKVHFFPY
+193 IRKKKAHFFSY

-211 IFTFSMMV
+211 IFTFSMIV
-219 GAATYFMKPITFF
+219 GAATYFLKPITFF

-243 KWLLGLVGMY
+243 KWLLGLVGVY
-253 GMIAV
+253 GMIGV
-258 NLVIFMLWVFL
+258 NIFIFILWLFL
-269 TYQTLSSLYSQIQ
+269 TYQTITDLYRQLQREI
-282 QEFSKKRNRNKE
+282 EKKRSRSKE
-294 ESEKVVNQHGQ
+294 ESEKVVSQPGQ
-305 TTFLGNE
+305 SSFLGNE
-312 QKMVDEQQDDSQPVA
+312 QRVNNEEAVEEDESSRDQTPVNRMR
-327 KKSPLSRARNRKAKT
+327 SRRRGARPADGPAN
-342 NALDN
+342 
-347 EGGEPVRLKPI
+347 GETARLKPI
-358 TASTDVSNPH
+358 TASSDVSNPH
-368 DPTGEYRHYRFPTL
+368 DPTGEFRHYRFPTL

-479 RDPQVVPMREVLGSR
+479 RDPQVVPMREVLGSK

-576 YYFAKAPGE
+576 YFFAKTPGE
-585 EKAIITDTDRVI
+585 GKAIITDSSSVI
-597 KTLNCL
+597 NTLNSL
-603 VQEMENRYSVFEE
+603 VQEMEDRYSLLEQVK
-616 VRVRNVSDYNE
+616 VRNVSDYNDK
-627 LWRRELREV
+627 WRRELRDV
-636 RDEHGEKK
+636 VDEHGEKK
-644 YQYMPYIV
+644 YPYMPYIV

-663 TAGKEVETPLVRIAQ
+663 TSGKEVETPLVRIAQ

-721 QIIIDRRGAQQ
+721 QVIIDRRGAQQ

-760 VRICDYIK
+760 VRICDFIK

-775 DISHEEPYL
+775 DINHERPYM

-789 GKDEGGSSDANV
+789 GKDEGGGGDANV

-870 IDQLFS
+870 IDQLFSN

>member
-1 MAPWDWRGEVSIF
+1 
-14 SFFNEKNRLICVC
+14 
-27 KSILFCNF
+27 
-35 TPSNTYDSKMSKS
+35 MSKR
-48 QSNHNSKITDNQ
+48 QGKPNKKTTDNQ
-60 GYYNPDISGVQKSE
+60 GYYGPDISGVQKSE
-74 DYRKRQKVE
+74 DYLKRQ
-83 EAIDN
+83 EAEKAIN
-88 DSMTKLQRFKAFFQN
+88 NENVTKWQRFMAFFQN
-103 GRLKFAIGI
+103 GQFRLGAGCVM
-112 ILVLIG
+112 LLTG
-118 IYLLISFLSF
+118 IYLLISFLSY
-128 FLSAGMSDQSR
+128 FLSAGMSDQNR
-139 ITNYSMIENAQ
+139 IANYSMIENAQ
-150 VPDQIRNAGAAMGA
+150 VPDQIRNAGAAVGA

-175 GVAAFIIVVWLLT
+175 GVAAFIIVAWFLT

-193 LRKQKVHFFPY
+193 VRKGKKTHFFSY

-211 IFTFSMMV
+211 IFTFSMIV
-219 GAATYFMKPITFF
+219 GAATFFMKPITFF

-243 KWLLGLVGMY
+243 KWLLGLVGTY
-253 GMIAV
+253 GMVAV
-258 NLVIFMLWVFL
+258 NLIIFMLWMFL
-269 TYQTLSSLYSQIQ
+269 TYQTFKALYKQIQ
-282 QEFSKKRNRNKE
+282 GEIEKKRNRSKE
-294 ESEKVVNQHGQ
+294 EAEKVISEPGQ
-305 TTFLGNE
+305 STFLGAERKIAEEN
-312 QKMVDEQQDDSQPVA
+312 KPQQGTP
-327 KKSPLSRARNRKAKT
+327 SPIHRLRKPKVSTKPA
-342 NALDN
+342 NVN
-347 EGGEPVRLKPI
+347 SGETARLKPI
-358 TASTDVSNPH
+358 AASTDVSNPH

-479 RDPQVVPMREVLGSR
+479 RDPQIVPMREVLGSQ
-494 AFQESRA
+494 AFQQSRA

-576 YYFAKAPGE
+576 YFFAKTPGE
-585 EKAIITDTDRVI
+585 EKAIVTDTDRVI
-597 KTLNCL
+597 RTLNSL
-603 VQEMENRYSVFEE
+603 VQEMENRYNVFEE
-616 VRVRNVSDYNE
+616 VRVRNVSDYND

-742 IDGELTRLQ
+742 IDGEITRLQ

-760 VRICDYIK
+760 VRICDFIK
-768 EQEDNDR
+768 DQEDKDR
-775 DISHEEPYL
+775 DINHEEPYM

-789 GKDEGGSSDANV
+789 GKDEGGGGDANV

-811 EEAVRF
+811 EEAVKF
-817 IVMGNTASTSS
+817 VVMSNTASTSS

-848 HAGIVGPAQGSKPRQ
+848 NAGIVGPAQGSKPRQ

-870 IDQLFS
+870 IDHLFS

>member
-1 MAPWDWRGEVSIF
+1 M
-14 SFFNEKNRLICVC
+14 KT
-27 KSILFCNF
+27 K
-35 TPSNTYDSKMSKS
+35 
-48 QSNHNSKITDNQ
+48 DNQ
-60 GYYNPDISGVQKSE
+60 DVFHPDISGVQKSE
-74 DYRKRQKVE
+74 DYRKRQEVE
-83 EAIDN
+83 QAIAN
-88 DSMTKLQRFKAFFQN
+88 ENVTKWKRFLAFFQN
-103 GRLKFAIGI
+103 GRLRFVTGI
-112 ILVLIG
+112 IMLLTG

-128 FLSAGMSDQSR
+128 FLSAGMSDQNR

-150 VPDQIRNAGAAMGA
+150 VPDQIRNAGAAVGA
-164 SLSDFFISSGV
+164 SLSDFFIASGV
-175 GVAAFIIVVWLLT
+175 GVAAFIIVVWFLT

-193 LRKQKVHFFPY
+193 VMKGKKAHFFQY

-211 IFTFSMMV
+211 ILTFSLMV

-243 KWLLGLVGMY
+243 KWLLGLLGVY

-258 NLVIFMLWVFL
+258 NLLLFMLWFFL
-269 TYQTLSSLYSQIQ
+269 TYKTINALYQQIQ
-282 QEFSKKRNRNKE
+282 KGLDKKRSRSKE
-294 ESEKVVNQHGQ
+294 DAEKVVSQPGQ
-305 TTFLGNE
+305 STFLGEE
-312 QKMVDEQQDDSQPVA
+312 QKVAEEHHKPDAQKKESPMNRIRRSRNKGQQADVT
-327 KKSPLSRARNRKAKT
+327 K
-342 NALDN
+342 
-347 EGGEPVRLKPI
+347 GEAAHLKPI
-358 TASTDVSNPH
+358 TASSDVSNPH

-494 AFQESRA
+494 AFHESRA

-508 CTVSNEVF
+508 CTVSNDVF

-576 YYFAKAPGE
+576 YYFAKTPGE

-603 VQEMENRYSVFEE
+603 VQEMEDRYRVFED
-616 VRVRNVSDYNE
+616 VRVRNVADYNDM
-627 LWRRELREV
+627 WRRELREV

-644 YQYMPYIV
+644 YHYMPYIV

-705 NFPGRIAFAVA
+705 NFPGRITFAVA
-716 QGIDS
+716 QRIDS
-721 QIIIDRRGAQQ
+721 QIIIDRTGAQQ

-760 VRICDYIK
+760 VRICDFIK
-768 EQEDNDR
+768 DQEDKDR
-775 DISHEEPYL
+775 DINHEEPYM

-789 GKDEGGSSDANV
+789 GKDEGGGSDANV

-870 IDQLFS
+870 IDQLFT

>member
-1 MAPWDWRGEVSIF
+1 MG
-14 SFFNEKNRLICVC
+14 
-27 KSILFCNF
+27 
-35 TPSNTYDSKMSKS
+35 KS
-48 QSNHNSKITDNQ
+48 QVNNNKRTEDDQSI
-60 GYYNPDISGVQKSE
+60 YNPDISGVKRTD
-74 DYRKRQKVE
+74 DYLRRQEAEQAMAE
-83 EAIDN
+83 EN
-88 DSMTKLQRFKAFFQN
+88 VKWWQRYMGFVQN
-103 GRLKFAIGI
+103 GNFKLFMGI
-112 ILVLIG
+112 VMLFVG

-128 FLSAGMSDQSR
+128 FLSSGMSDQDR
-139 ITNYSMIENAQ
+139 IANYSMIENAR
-150 VPDQIRNAGAAMGA
+150 VPDQIRNAGAAVGA

-175 GVAAFIIVVWLLT
+175 GVAAFIIVVWFIV

-193 LRKQKVHFFPY
+193 LRKRRTHFFHY
-204 TFVCLFS
+204 TLICLFS
-211 IFTFSMMV
+211 LFTFSIVV
-219 GAATYFMKPITFF
+219 GAATYFVKPFTFF

-243 KWLLGLVGMY
+243 KWLLGLVGVY
-253 GMIAV
+253 GMVAV
-258 NLVIFMLWVFL
+258 NILILMLWVFL
-269 TYQTLSSLYSQIQ
+269 TYKTLTALYQ
-282 QEFSKKRNRNKE
+282 QVRQSIEKTRGHGKE
-294 ESEKVVNQHGQ
+294 DAERVVNQQGQ
-305 TTFLGNE
+305 SAFLGG
-312 QKMVDEQQDDSQPVA
+312 EQQVHEEPKEEES
-327 KKSPLSRARNRKAKT
+327 SRPSIMQRRRKQRKGQAEDVSS
-342 NALDN
+342 NDA
-347 EGGEPVRLKPI
+347 PAHLKPI
-358 TASTDVSNPH
+358 KASTDVSNPH

-479 RDPQVVPMREVLGSR
+479 RDPQVVPMREVLGSK

-603 VQEMENRYSVFEE
+603 VQEMEDRYRVFEE

-627 LWRRELREV
+627 MWRRELREV

-716 QGIDS
+716 QRIDS
-721 QIIIDRRGAQQ
+721 QIIIDRTGAQQ

-760 VRICDYIK
+760 VRICDFIK

-775 DISHEEPYL
+775 DINHEEPYM

-789 GKDEGGSSDANV
+789 GKDEGGGSDANV

-817 IVMGNTASTSS
+817 VVMGNTASTSS

-870 IDQLFS
+870 IDQLFP

>member
-1 MAPWDWRGEVSIF
+1 
-14 SFFNEKNRLICVC
+14 
-27 KSILFCNF
+27 
-35 TPSNTYDSKMSKS
+35 MSKNKGN
-48 QSNHNSKITDNQ
+48 QNSKVNDSQ
-60 GYYNPDISGVQKSE
+60 GYNYPDISVVQKSE
-74 DYRKRQKVE
+74 DYRRKLEVE
-83 EAIDN
+83 QAIDN
-88 DSMTKLQRFKAFFQN
+88 ENVTKWQRFKTFFQN
-103 GRLKFAIGI
+103 GRLRFATGI
-112 ILVLIG
+112 IMLLTG

-128 FLSAGMSDQSR
+128 FLSAGMSDQNR

-150 VPDQIRNAGAAMGA
+150 VPDQIRNAGAAVGA

-175 GVAAFIIVVWLLT
+175 GVAAFIIVIWFLT

-193 LRKQKVHFFPY
+193 VRKGKKAHFFQY

-211 IFTFSMMV
+211 IFTFSMIV

-243 KWLLGLVGMY
+243 KWLLGLCGVY

-258 NLVIFMLWVFL
+258 NLIIFMLWVFL
-269 TYQTLSSLYSQIQ
+269 TYQTLTSIYNQFKKEL
-282 QEFSKKRNRNKE
+282 EKKRSRSKA
-294 ESEKVVNQHGQ
+294 ESEKVVSEPGQ
-305 TTFLGNE
+305 STFLGGE
-312 QKMVDEQQDDSQPVA
+312 QKVNDEARDEDLQENTSAIRRMRKPR
-327 KKSPLSRARNRKAKT
+327 SRTKQSEMSN
-342 NALDN
+342 
-347 EGGEPVRLKPI
+347 GETARLKPI
-358 TASTDVSNPH
+358 MASTEVSNPH
-368 DPTGEYRHYRFPTL
+368 DPTGEYRHYKFPTL

-444 IRGLEDDIALSL
+444 IRNLEDDIALSL

-576 YYFAKAPGE
+576 YFFAKAPGE

-603 VQEMENRYSVFEE
+603 VQEMENRYSVFED
-616 VRVRNVSDYNE
+616 VRVRNVSDYNDM
-627 LWRRELREV
+627 WRRELREV
-636 RDEHGEKK
+636 RDEHGELK
-644 YQYMPYIV
+644 YHYMPYIV

-760 VRICDYIK
+760 VRICDFIK
-768 EQEDNDR
+768 EQEDKDR
-775 DISHEEPYL
+775 DISHEEPYM

-789 GKDEGGSSDANV
+789 GKDEGGGSDANV

-817 IVMGNTASTSS
+817 VVMSNTASTSS

-870 IDQLFS
+870 IDQLFT

>member
-1 MAPWDWRGEVSIF
+1 MG
-14 SFFNEKNRLICVC
+14 
-27 KSILFCNF
+27 
-35 TPSNTYDSKMSKS
+35 KS
-48 QSNHNSKITDNQ
+48 QSNRNKKMDEHQS
-60 GYYNPDISGVQKSE
+60 YYNPDISEVKKSD
-74 DYRKRQKVE
+74 DYLKRQE
-83 EAIDN
+83 AQQAIDN
-88 DSMTKLQRFKAFFQN
+88 ENVTKWQRFTAFFKN
-103 GRLKFAIGI
+103 GNFKFGMG
-112 ILVLIG
+112 LVMLFTG

-128 FLSAGMSDQSR
+128 FLSSGMSDQDR

-150 VPDQIRNAGAAMGA
+150 VPDQIRNAGAAVGA

-175 GVAAFIIVVWLLT
+175 GVAAFIIVLWFIV

-193 LRKQKVHFFPY
+193 LRKKKAHFFSY

-211 IFTFSMMV
+211 IFTFSMIV
-219 GAATYFMKPITFF
+219 GAATYFVKPITFF

-243 KWLLGLVGMY
+243 KWLLGLVGVY
-253 GMIAV
+253 GMVAV
-258 NLVIFMLWVFL
+258 NLAIFMLWMFL
-269 TYQTLSSLYSQIQ
+269 TYKTFSALYRQLRNGI
-282 QEFSKKRNRNKE
+282 EKKRSHSKE
-294 ESEKVVNQHGQ
+294 EAEKVVNQQGQ
-305 TTFLGNE
+305 STFLGSEQRVNE
-312 QKMVDEQQDDSQPVA
+312 NPSQDDTNDKPSSIARRRRPRVA
-327 KKSPLSRARNRKAKT
+327 TTGNY
-342 NALDN
+342 ND
-347 EGGEPVRLKPI
+347 GETAHLKPI
-358 TASTDVSNPH
+358 MASSEVSNPH

-479 RDPQVVPMREVLGSR
+479 RDPQVVPMREVLGSK

-616 VRVRNVSDYNE
+616 VRVRNVSDYNDM
-627 LWRRELREV
+627 WRRELREV
-636 RDEHGEKK
+636 RDEHGELK
-644 YQYMPYIV
+644 YKYMPYIV

-760 VRICDYIK
+760 VRICDFIK

-775 DISHEEPYL
+775 DISHEESYM

-789 GKDEGGSSDANV
+789 GKDEGGGGDANV

-870 IDQLFS
+870 IDQLFSD

>member
-1 MAPWDWRGEVSIF
+1 
-14 SFFNEKNRLICVC
+14 
-27 KSILFCNF
+27 
-35 TPSNTYDSKMSKS
+35 MSK
-48 QSNHNSKITDNQ
+48 NKSKQNRQVSDNQ
-60 GYYNPDISGVQKSE
+60 GYFNPDISGVQQSE
-74 DYRKRQKVE
+74 DYRRRLEAE
-83 EAIDN
+83 EAIN
-88 DSMTKLQRFKAFFQN
+88 KEKVTKWQRFMAFFQN
-103 GRLKFAIGI
+103 GNFKFVSGI
-112 ILVLIG
+112 IMVFLG

-128 FLSAGMSDQSR
+128 FLSAGMSDQDR
-139 ITNYSMIENAQ
+139 IANYSMIENAQ
-150 VPDQIRNAGAAMGA
+150 VPDQIRNTGAALGA

-175 GVAAFIIVVWLLT
+175 GVAAFIIVLWFIT
-188 LGMRL
+188 IGMRL
-193 LRKQKVHFFPY
+193 IRKKKTHFFSY

-211 IFTFSMMV
+211 IFTFSMVV

-243 KWLLGLVGMY
+243 KWLIGLMGLY
-253 GMIAV
+253 GMVGV
-258 NLVIFMLWVFL
+258 NLIIFMLWIFL
-269 TYQTLSSLYSQIQ
+269 TYQTFSALYQQIQ
-282 QEFSKKRNRNKE
+282 QEFEKKRSRNKE
-294 ESEKVVNQHGQ
+294 EAEKVVSQPGES
-305 TTFLGNE
+305 TFLGS
-312 QKMVDEQQDDSQPVA
+312 EQQVNGDKHPDENDSTVKP
-327 KKSPLSRARNRKAKT
+327 SPISRMRTRKPKADSAEVS
-342 NALDN
+342 N
-347 EGGEPVRLKPI
+347 GETAHLKPI
-358 TASTDVSNPH
+358 AASTSVTNPH

-390 NPNSVDKQE
+390 NPNSVDKRE

-444 IRGLEDDIALSL
+444 IRNLEDDIALSL

-479 RDPQVVPMREVLGSR
+479 RDPQVVPMREVLGSK
-494 AFQESRA
+494 AFQETRA

-550 KGPSELKF
+550 KGPSELKL

-576 YYFAKAPGE
+576 YFFAKAPGE

-603 VQEMENRYSVFEE
+603 VQEMENRYKVFEE
-616 VRVRNVSDYNE
+616 VKVRNVSDYNE
-627 LWRRELREV
+627 MWRRELREV

-663 TAGKEVETPLVRIAQ
+663 TAGKEVESPLVRIAQ

-716 QGIDS
+716 QRIDS
-721 QIIIDRRGAQQ
+721 QIIIDRSGAQQ

-760 VRICDYIK
+760 VRISDFIK

-775 DISHEEPYL
+775 DINHEEPYM

-789 GKDEGGSSDANV
+789 GKDEGGGSDANV

-817 IVMGNTASTSS
+817 VVMGNTASTSS

>member
-1 MAPWDWRGEVSIF
+1 
-14 SFFNEKNRLICVC
+14 
-27 KSILFCNF
+27 
-35 TPSNTYDSKMSKS
+35 MSKS
-48 QSNHNSKITDNQ
+48 PSNHNKKMNDNQ
-60 GYYNPDISGVQKSE
+60 GYFGPDITNVQKSE
-74 DYRKRQKVE
+74 EYRKAREME
-83 EAIDN
+83 EAIDGKG
-88 DSMTKLQRFKAFFQN
+88 MTKWQRFKAFFQN
-103 GRLKFAIGI
+103 GRLRFVTGI
-112 ILVLIG
+112 ILLLIG

-128 FLSAGMSDQSR
+128 FLSAGMSDQNR

-150 VPDQIRNAGAAMGA
+150 VPEQIRNAGAAAGA
-164 SLSDFFISSGV
+164 SISDFFISSGV
-175 GVAAFIIVVWLLT
+175 GVAAFIIVVWFLT

-193 LRKQKVHFFPY
+193 VRKGKKAHFFSY

-211 IFTFSMMV
+211 IFTFSMLV
-219 GAATYFMKPITFF
+219 GAVTYFMKPITFF

-243 KWLLGLVGMY
+243 KWLLGLFGMY
-253 GMIAV
+253 GMFAV
-258 NLVIFMLWVFL
+258 NLVILLLWGIL
-269 TYQTLSSLYSQIQ
+269 TYKTFNALYHQLQ
-282 QEFSKKRNRNKE
+282 REFDKKRSRSKE
-294 ESEKVVNQHGQ
+294 ESEKVVSQPGES
-305 TTFLGNE
+305 TFLGGE
-312 QKMVDEQQDDSQPVA
+312 QRIANDNKKQDEEEEAA
-327 KKSPLSRARNRKAKT
+327 KPSFGSRIRKPRAKT
-342 NALDN
+342 DASGTDK
-347 EGGEPVRLKPI
+347 GETAHLKPI
-358 TASTDVSNPH
+358 AVSTDVSNPH

-479 RDPQVVPMREVLGSR
+479 RDPQVVPMREVLASR

-597 KTLNCL
+597 KTLNSL
-603 VQEMENRYSVFEE
+603 VQEMEDRYRLLEE
-616 VRVRNVSDYNE
+616 TKVRNVTDYNE
-627 LWRRELREV
+627 KWRHELREV

-644 YQYMPYIV
+644 YPYMPYIV

-742 IDGELTRLQ
+742 IDGEVTRLQ

-768 EQEDNDR
+768 EQEDSDR
-775 DISHEEPYL
+775 DINHEVPYM

-789 GKDEGGSSDANV
+789 GNDEGGGSDANV

-817 IVMGNTASTSS
+817 VVMSNTASTSS

-870 IDQLFS
+870 IDQIFSR

>member
-1 MAPWDWRGEVSIF
+1 MD
-14 SFFNEKNRLICVC
+14 
-27 KSILFCNF
+27 
-35 TPSNTYDSKMSKS
+35 KS
-48 QSNHNSKITDNQ
+48 QSNNKKKKDENQ
-60 GYYNPDISGVQKSE
+60 GYYNPDISGVKKSD
-74 DYRKRQKVE
+74 DYLRRQEVE
-83 EAIDN
+83 QAIDN
-88 DSMTKLQRFKAFFQN
+88 EHVTWWQRITAFFRKDN
-103 GRLKFAIGI
+103 FKLGVGI
-112 ILVLIG
+112 VLMLTG
-118 IYLLISFLSF
+118 VYLLLSFMSF
-128 FLSAGMSDQSR
+128 FLSAGMSDQDR
-139 ITNYSMIENAQ
+139 ITNYTTIENAQ
-150 VPDQIRNAGAAMGA
+150 VPDQIRNTGAAVGA
-164 SLSDFFISSGV
+164 SASDFLISSGV
-175 GVAAFIIVVWLLT
+175 GVAAFIIVIWLFV
-188 LGMRL
+188 LGMRF
-193 LRKQKVHFFPY
+193 LRKKKSHFFYY
-204 TFVCLFS
+204 TFISLFS
-211 IFTFSMMV
+211 IFTFSMIV
-219 GAATYFMKPITFF
+219 GAATYFMKPVTFF

-243 KWLLGLVGMY
+243 KWLLGLLGVY
-253 GMIAV
+253 GMAAV
-258 NLVIFMLWVFL
+258 NLCIFMLWIFL
-269 TYQTLSSLYSQIQ
+269 TYKTFASLYHQIQ
-282 QEFSKKRNRNKE
+282 KGFEKSKGSKE
-294 ESEKVVNQHGQ
+294 DSERVVSVQGESA
-305 TTFLGNE
+305 FLGGE
-312 QKMVDEQQDDSQPVA
+312 QKVNEETADEEAQVEQETPRRRR
-327 KKSPLSRARNRKAKT
+327 LRTRT
-342 NALDN
+342 T
-347 EGGEPVRLKPI
+347 GGSTSSNDETAHLKPI
-358 TASTDVSNPH
+358 TASTAVSNPH
-368 DPTGEYRHYRFPTL
+368 DPTGEYRHYRFPSL
-382 DLLQDIRM
+382 DLLQDIKM

-416 EIKEIMVHVGPTV
+416 EIKDIMVHVGPTV

-508 CTVSNEVF
+508 CTVSNDVF

-585 EKAIITDTDRVI
+585 DKAIITETDRVI

-603 VQEMENRYSVFEE
+603 VQEMEDRYRVFEE
-616 VRVRNVSDYNE
+616 VRVRNVNDYNE
-627 LWRRELREV
+627 MWRRELREV
-636 RDEHGEKK
+636 RDEHGERK
-644 YQYMPYIV
+644 YKYMPYIV
-652 GIIDEFSDMIM
+652 GVIDEFSDMIM
-663 TAGKEVETPLVRIAQ
+663 TAGKEVETPLGRIAQ

-760 VRICDYIK
+760 VRICDFIK
-768 EQEDNDR
+768 EQEDKDR
-775 DISHEEPYL
+775 DISHEECYM

-789 GKDEGGSSDANV
+789 GHDEGTGSDANV

-817 IVMGNTASTSS
+817 VVMGNTASTSS

>member
-1 MAPWDWRGEVSIF
+1 
-14 SFFNEKNRLICVC
+14 
-27 KSILFCNF
+27 
-35 TPSNTYDSKMSKS
+35 MSKS
-48 QSNHNSKITDNQ
+48 QGNPNKKMNENQ
-60 GYYNPDISGVQKSE
+60 GYFNPDISGVKKSE
-74 DYRKRQKVE
+74 DYRKSREVE
-83 EAIDN
+83 QAIDN
-88 DSMTKLQRFKAFFQN
+88 ENVSKWQRFKAFFQN
-103 GRLKFAIGI
+103 GRLRFATGI
-112 ILVLIG
+112 IMLMAG
-118 IYLLISFLSF
+118 IYLLISFLSYF
-128 FLSAGMSDQSR
+128 FAAGMSDQDR
-139 ITNYSMIENAQ
+139 VANYSMLENAQ
-150 VPDQIRNAGAAMGA
+150 VREQIRNAGAAMGA

-175 GVAAFIIVVWLLT
+175 GVAAFIIVIWFLT

-193 LRKQKVHFFPY
+193 VRKGKKAHFFSY
-204 TFVCLFS
+204 TLVCLFS
-211 IFTFSMMV
+211 IFTFSMIV

-243 KWLLGLVGMY
+243 KWLLGLMGIY
-253 GMIAV
+253 GMVAV
-258 NLVIFMLWVFL
+258 NLAIFMFWIFL
-269 TYQTLSSLYSQIQ
+269 TYQTISSLYKQLQHEIG
-282 QEFSKKRNRNKE
+282 KKRNRNKE
-294 ESEKVVNQHGQ
+294 EAEKVISEPGQ
-305 TTFLGNE
+305 STFLGGE
-312 QKMVDEQQDDSQPVA
+312 QKINDEDYKESEEEDIPQPTRRFRTR
-327 KKSPLSRARNRKAKT
+327 SRARDISEDTNKA
-342 NALDN
+342 D
-347 EGGEPVRLKPI
+347 GEAAHLKPI
-358 TASTDVSNPH
+358 KASTSVSNPH

-479 RDPQVVPMREVLGSR
+479 RDPQVVPMREVLGSK
-494 AFQESRA
+494 AFQETRA

-563 KRVEFSVYADLEK
+563 KRVEFSVYSDLEK

-616 VRVRNVSDYNE
+616 VKVRNVSDYNE

-760 VRICDYIK
+760 VRICDFIK
-768 EQEDNDR
+768 DQEDKDR
-775 DISHEEPYL
+775 DISHEGPYL

-789 GKDEGGSSDANV
+789 GKDEGGGSDANV

-817 IVMGNTASTSS
+817 VVMSNTASTSS